1 MELVHKVQL
10 TAERLFSRFGVKSV
24 TMDDVAKEISI
35 SKKTLYKCF
44 RDKESLVMCTIEAHM
59 QETEQAISDIIVVEE
74 NPIYQLYKITQY
86 IISNQR
92 RFSPSMMY
100 DLKKYHPNS
109 FQIFEKHRSSHIV
122 NHIKQNIELGRNTG
136 HYRNDFDAQVIAHSF
151 SMLSFSVFESLELN
165 NLEIPQNDLVIEIIR
180 YHLRGISTSE
190 GLKIVDEIDWTNKPQ
205 KN

>member
-1 MELVHKVQL
+1 MELVYKIQL
-10 TAERLFSRFGVKSV
+10 TAERLFSCFGVKSV

-44 RDKESLVMCTIEAHM
+44 RDKESLVMCTIESHM
-59 QETEQAISDIIVVEE
+59 QETEQAIDEIIAVEE

-86 IISNQR
+86 IIGKQR

-100 DLKKYHPNS
+100 DLKKYHPSS

-136 HYRNDFDAQVIAHSF
+136 HYRNDFDSQVIAHSF
-151 SMLSFSVFESLELN
+151 SMLSFSVFESIELN
-165 NLEIPQNDLVIEIIR
+165 SLEIAQNDLVIEIIR
-180 YHLRGISTSE
+180 YHLRGISTFE
-190 GLKIVDEIDWTNKPQ
+190 G
-205 KN
+205 

>member
-44 RDKESLVMCTIEAHM
+44 RDKESLVMSTIESHM
-59 QETEQAISDIIVVEE
+59 QETEHAINEIISNEK

-109 FQIFEKHRSSHIV
+109 FLIFEKHRSTHIV
-122 NHIKQNIELGRNTG
+122 NNIKKNITLGRQTG
-136 HYRNDFDAQVIAHSF
+136 HYRSDFDAQIIAHSF
-151 SMLSFSVFESLELN
+151 SMLSFSVFESIELN
-165 NLEIPQNDLVIEIIR
+165 SLNIPQNDIVVDIIR
-180 YHLRGISTSE
+180 YHLRGISTLE
-190 GLKIVDEIDWTNKPQ
+190 GLKIVDEIDWKNKP
-205 KN
+205 

>member
-35 SKKTLYKCF
+35 SKKTLYK
-44 RDKESLVMCTIEAHM
+44 ESLVICTIESHM
-59 QETEQAISDIIVVEE
+59 QETEHAINEIISNEE

-109 FQIFEKHRSSHIV
+109 FQIFEKHRSTHIV
-122 NHIKQNIELGRNTG
+122 NNIKKNITLGRQTG
-136 HYRNDFDAQVIAHSF
+136 HYRSDFDAQIIAHSF
-151 SMLSFSVFESLELN
+151 SMLSFSVFESIELN
-165 NLEIPQNDLVIEIIR
+165 SLDIPQNDIVVEIIR
-180 YHLRGISTSE
+180 YHLRGISTLE
-190 GLKIVDEIDWTNKPQ
+190 GLKIVDEIDWKNKP
-205 KN
+205 

>member
-1 MELVHKVQL
+1 MELVHRVQL

-44 RDKESLVMCTIEAHM
+44 RDKESLVMCTIESHM
-59 QETEQAISDIIVVEE
+59 QETEQAISHIVATEE

-86 IISNQR
+86 IIGNQR

-109 FQIFEKHRSSHIV
+109 FQIFEKHRSGHVV
-122 NHIKQNIELGRNTG
+122 NHITQNIKLGRLTG
-136 HYRNDFDAQVIAHSF
+136 HYRKDFDAQIIAHSF
-151 SMLSFSVFESLELN
+151 SMLSFSIFESVELN
-165 NLEIPQNDLVIEIIR
+165 SLEIPQNDLVIEIIR
-180 YHLRGISTSE
+180 YHLRGIATAE
-190 GLKIVDEIDWTNKPQ
+190 GLKIVDEIDWTTKPE

>member
-1 MELVHKVQL
+1 MDLVHKVQL

-44 RDKESLVMCTIEAHM
+44 RDKESLVMCTIESHM
-59 QETEQAISDIIVVEE
+59 QETENAINEIISNEE

-109 FQIFEKHRSSHIV
+109 FQIFEKHRSTHIV
-122 NHIKQNIELGRNTG
+122 NNIKKNITLGRQTG
-136 HYRNDFDAQVIAHSF
+136 HYRSNFDAQIIAHSF
-151 SMLSFSVFESLELN
+151 SMLSFSVFESIELN
-165 NLEIPQNDLVIEIIR
+165 SLDIPQNDIVVEIIR
-180 YHLRGISTSE
+180 YHLRGISTLE
-190 GLKIVDEIDWTNKPQ
+190 GLKIVDEIDWKSKP
-205 KN
+205 

>member
-1 MELVHKVQL
+1 
-10 TAERLFSRFGVKSV
+10 
-24 TMDDVAKEISI
+24 
-35 SKKTLYKCF
+35 
-44 RDKESLVMCTIEAHM
+44 M
-59 QETEQAISDIIVVEE
+59 QETEQAISDIIAIEE